1 MAVVLAEVSAVG
13 GVARRA
19 INVGV
24 SSCNLYQVVLVHV
37 IFLLK
42 NWKPFLLCYINKVGV
57 YFLVISPFP
66 I

>member
-1 MAVVLAEVSAVG
+1 MAVVLDEVPAAWGAS
-13 GVARRA
+13 RA

-42 NWKPFLLCYINKVGV
+42 NWKPFLLLLY
-57 YFLVISPFP
+57 
-66 I
+66 